1 MPEKGKPIN
10 WYNIADA
17 ANMDFGLYRIKD
29 CSIELLKEIFEVS
42 LQKQNMGLSNP
53 TFLEYSD
60 NLRVTRKA
68 NSNEDEDK
76 VLQIEIKENR
86 EWVKLLDK
94 DGKAKYPNRTFT
106 IATDR
111 TLALSERAEYLNL
124 HFNTEPVD
132 NITLRTLL
140 ADSLKNETA
149 DPNEPNYHASEL
161 ISE

>member
-1 MPEKGKPIN
+1 
-10 WYNIADA
+10 
-17 ANMDFGLYRIKD
+17 
-29 CSIELLKEIFEVS
+29 
-42 LQKQNMGLSNP
+42 MGLSNP